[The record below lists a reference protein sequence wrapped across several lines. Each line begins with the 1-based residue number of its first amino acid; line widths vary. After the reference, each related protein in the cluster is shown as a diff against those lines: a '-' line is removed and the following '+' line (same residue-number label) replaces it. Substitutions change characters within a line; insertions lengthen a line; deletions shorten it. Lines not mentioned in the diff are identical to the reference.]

1 MTEQDR
7 ECLWI
12 ESVFE
17 ELVFTDVGSVSLV
30 FETESDLAKMFR
42 MLNAAEAYH
51 SIACTFS
58 LKLHP
63 DGTLKSAVMNAVKLC
78 EDPAIDSQTECS
90 LETLPDSLSNLV
102 KFPQYLPEWRSLH
115 FTSFQEALL
124 ATETLDE
131 LHPGLEFKAS
141 IFKEMYWRLNV
152 ETCAYI

>member
-51 SIACTFS
+51 SIACTF
-58 LKLHP
+58 L
-63 DGTLKSAVMNAVKLC
+63 
-78 EDPAIDSQTECS
+78 
-90 LETLPDSLSNLV
+90 
-102 KFPQYLPEWRSLH
+102 
-115 FTSFQEALL
+115 
-124 ATETLDE
+124 
-131 LHPGLEFKAS
+131 
-141 IFKEMYWRLNV
+141 
-152 ETCAYI
+152 